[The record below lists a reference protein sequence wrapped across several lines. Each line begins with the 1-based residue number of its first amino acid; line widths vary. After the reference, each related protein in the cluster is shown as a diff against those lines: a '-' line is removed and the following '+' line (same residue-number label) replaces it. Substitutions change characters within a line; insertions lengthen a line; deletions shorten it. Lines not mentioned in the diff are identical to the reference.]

1 MVTAVCLIKTIGSSE
16 SGSEKDEK
24 ALILTEESDSMTLI
38 CSLSVQQIIRASSR
52 TAAGLAD
59 LQPDHQ
65 IPTALLVI
73 ALYLLFV
80 TLSELTV

>member
-1 MVTAVCLIKTIGSSE
+1 
-16 SGSEKDEK
+16 
-24 ALILTEESDSMTLI
+24 MTLI

>member
-1 MVTAVCLIKTIGSSE
+1 
-16 SGSEKDEK
+16 
-24 ALILTEESDSMTLI
+24 MTLI
-38 CSLSVQQIIRASSR
+38 CSLSVRQISLASSR

-59 LQPDHQ
+59 QQRDHQ